1 QFVASMTMGCGQ
13 FCTKPGVVFA
23 LNTPETQA
31 FIETAQALIRQQSP
45 STLLTQGIRETYEN
59 EVVKRAAD
67 QGINVTYS
75 QADSPNVA
83 SALFVTDSQN
93 WRTNPEW
100 EEEIFGPQSVIVVCK
115 DFEDLL
121 DLSETLSGTL
131 TATIHATEEDVSLAE
146 QLIPYLE
153 EIAGRL
159 VFNGWPTGVEVG
171 YAMVHG
177 GPYPASTYAA
187 STSVGAEAI
196 HRWLR
201 PVAYQALPESLLPD
215 SLKTSNPLN
224 IQRAIDGKTS

>member
-1 QFVASMTMGCGQ
+1 M
-13 FCTKPGVVFA
+13 
-23 LNTPETQA
+23 NTPETQA

-75 QADSPNVA
+75 QAESPNVA

-100 EEEIFGPQSVIVVCK
+100 EEEIFGPQSVIVICK

-131 TATIHATEEDVSLAE
+131 TATIHATEADSSLAE
-146 QLIPYLE
+146 QLIPCLE

-159 VFNGWPTGVEVG
+159 V
-171 YAMVHG
+171 
-177 GPYPASTYAA
+177 
-187 STSVGAEAI
+187 
-196 HRWLR
+196 
-201 PVAYQALPESLLPD
+201 
-215 SLKTSNPLN
+215 
-224 IQRAIDGKTS
+224 